1 MSSHL
6 AIADGDGRV
15 FSVEIK
21 QERPATGAAAAPAP
35 EILPASE
42 VCAADRRGATQMCW
56 VTRNGEVAAVSQFAI
71 LGGSR
76 DWRSADSA

>member
-35 EILPASE
+35 EIMSASE
-42 VCAADRRGATQMCW
+42 VRAADRRGATQMCW
-56 VTRNGEVAAVSQFAI
+56 VTRDDETATVSQIAI
-71 LGGSR
+71 LGGS
-76 DWRSADSA
+76 